1 MLNPALNP
9 VHLGQEFAERG
20 RLQITDVLQ
29 PEAADALHQCL
40 ENEVPWTL
48 AYKAGDQ
55 AMTLANEQL
64 AAQTAEESERL
75 RANILAQARNDFQFM
90 YLSYMMVSAYLERR
104 NPELLLN
111 RVVEYLNGA
120 QFLQFARVLTG
131 FEDIRK
137 ADCQATCYQA
147 GHFLKHHNDDDATQE
162 RLVAYVLGLT
172 PAWSA
177 DCGGLLQFLDAD
189 GAVEETFMPRYNT
202 LTLFRVPADHCVSY
216 VSDFCTR
223 SRYSITGWLRR
234 S

>member
-9 VHLGQEFAERG
+9 ERLRQEFVNRG
-20 RLQITDVLQ
+20 RLQVSEVLL
-29 PEAADALHQCL
+29 PEAADALHHCL
-40 ENEVPWTL
+40 KNEVPWTL
-48 AYKAGDQ
+48 AYKAGEQ
-55 AMTLANEQL
+55 SMTLANDQL
-64 AAQTAEESERL
+64 RSQSAEEFQQL
-75 RANILAQARNDFQFM
+75 RAHILEQARSEFQFM

-104 NPELLLN
+104 NPELMLN
-111 RVVEYLNGA
+111 RVVEYLNSA
-120 QFLQFARVLTG
+120 PFLDFARKLTG
-131 FEDIRK
+131 MADIRK

-177 DCGGLLQFLDAD
+177 DSGGLLQFLNAE
-189 GAVEETFMPRYNT
+189 GGVEETFMPRYNT

-216 VSDFCTR
+216 VSEFCTR